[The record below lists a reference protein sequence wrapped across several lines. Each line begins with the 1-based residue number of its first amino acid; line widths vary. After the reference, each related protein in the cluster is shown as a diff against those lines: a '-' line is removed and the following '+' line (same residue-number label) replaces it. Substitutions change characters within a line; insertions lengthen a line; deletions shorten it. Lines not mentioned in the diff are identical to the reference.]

1 MDVKDLCYILIVSLI
16 QVIPDLIDMVIQASN
31 INHINN
37 MDIDVFNNSNKPFP
51 DPTKTPEIGIYIMKH
66 VTKLGFVLLLYAE

>member
-51 DPTKTPEIGIYIMKH
+51 DPTTTTTEIGIYIMKH
-66 VTKLGFVLLLYAE
+66 VTKLCFCIIIL